1 MSHFNAQLLAI
12 AITIA
17 LLLGPMLGAALMLQW
32 LKRTTRAQRRS
43 PLTSQLLRPPGH
55 TLRQQHEEARM
66 DLMGEVSVLGL
77 LPSYLLGFLYLQT
90 LFSDRA
96 PTGGGVAI
104 LGAVA
109 IGGVCYSLGRI
120 WRRAKKLDKLR
131 LGLDAELAAGQELDQ
146 LMRRGAAVFHD
157 FPADGFNIDHVVIAP
172 EGVFAVETKGYAKPN
187 RGGGLSDARVVFDG
201 ACLMFPDWRSDKP
214 VQQALR
220 QAQWLSKWLSSA
232 TGEQVR
238 ALPVLALPGWYVE
251 RRGLGT
257 VRVLSGKEL
266 AAHLLGA
273 RGAQPLS
280 AEQVGRIV
288 HQAEQRC
295 RDVSPLYKGTD
306 KAA

>member
-32 LKRTTRAQRRS
+32 LKRTNRAQRRS
-43 PLTSQLLRPPGH
+43 PLTSQPLRPPGH
-55 TLRQQHEEARM
+55 TLRQQHEEARL

-131 LGLDAELAAGQELDQ
+131 LGLDAELATGQELDQ

>member
-1 MSHFNAQLLAI
+1 MSQFYAQLLA
-12 AITIA
+12 TVVTLA
-17 LLLGPMLGAALMLQW
+17 LLTGPVYAAGVMLQW
-32 LKRTTRAQRRS
+32 RKKTTRTQRRS
-43 PLTSQLLRPPGH
+43 PLTSHLLRSPGH
-55 TLRQQHEEARM
+55 TLRQQYEEARL
-66 DLMGEVSVLGL
+66 DLMGEL
-77 LPSYLLGFLYLQT
+77 LLLGVLPGFLLGSLYLQT
-90 LFSDRA
+90 LFSARPLPLSLLA
-96 PTGGGVAI
+96 LVG
-104 LGAVA
+104 LLA

-131 LGLDAELAAGQELDQ
+131 LGLDAELATGQELDQ

-157 FPADGFNIDHVVIAP
+157 FPADCFNIDHVVIAP

-232 TGEQVR
+232 TGEQVQ